1 MRLAPDSQFQFAS
14 LYRVSDFSRNG
25 HGLGIL
31 LDGGLDD
38 VGGRP
43 IMTEMDHL
51 GPGRLQDRSAA

>member
-1 MRLAPDSQFQFAS
+1 
-14 LYRVSDFSRNG
+14 VSDFSRNG

-43 IMTEMDHL
+43 II
-51 GPGRLQDRSAA
+51 DRDGSAPVACRIRRMMLIVAS